1 MRKSLTDYAEIHDDK
16 LRRKYADRKIPMAT
30 LYEAYFE
37 GDVDLPAD
45 EEIYDLLE
53 NRDLF
58 VKYWLTPKHFK
69 WAVTNFLPEVLIHS
83 MEQDKR
89 IVRDH
94 YDRGNDFF
102 EYFLGERMVYTSGY
116 YESRDQSLET
126 AQDNKMNLVC
136 QKLQLEPGDKVLD
149 IGCGWGTLVAH
160 AAKHYGADV
169 TGVTLAEEQT
179 RYANRR
185 IREWGVA
192 DRARVLC
199 KDYREIPDEK
209 YDKIVSLEMVE
220 HVGVKNLQN
229 YYDGV
234 YDLLKDDGI
243 FVLQWA
249 GLRRGLRPED
259 LIWGLFMNKYVFPG
273 ADASV
278 PPSQMLTAMEK
289 SNFELH
295 SVENVSEH
303 YSYTI
308 RDWHQ
313 NWMDNRDEIL
323 EVYGEQWYRVWHFFL
338 SWSTIIA
345 QQGNSACFQTVLN
358 KNLDHFKRSRY
369 VGEKFPNLGAHASDS
384 LSEPALERKWTG
396 DRVGDEA
403 NAEPQQVEPA
413 VAE

>member
-1 MRKSLTDYAEIHDDK
+1 MAALTDYAEIHDK
-16 LRRKYADRKIPMAT
+16 ELRRKYADRRIPMST

-37 GDVDLPAD
+37 GKIDLPDD
-45 EEIYDLLE
+45 EGIYDLLE
-53 NRDLF
+53 KRDLF

-83 MEQDKR
+83 KDQDKR
-89 IVRDH
+89 IVREH

-102 EYFLGERMVYTSGY
+102 EWFLGERMVYTSGI
-116 YESRDQSLET
+116 YENRDQDLET

-136 QKLQLEPGDKVLD
+136 QKLQIEPGDKVLD

-169 TGVTLAEEQT
+169 TGVTLAQEQT
-179 RYANRR
+179 NYANNR
-185 IREWGVA
+185 IREWGVE

-199 KDYREIPDEK
+199 KDYREIPEER

-220 HVGVKNLQN
+220 HVGVKNLGN

-243 FVLQWA
+243 LLIQWA
-249 GLRRGLRPED
+249 GLRRGMRPED

-278 PPSQMLTAMEK
+278 PPSAMLKAMEK

-295 SVENVSEH
+295 SIENVSEH
-303 YSYTI
+303 YAYTI

-313 NWMDNRDEIL
+313 NWMDNREKVL
-323 EVYGEQWYRVWHFFL
+323 ENYGEQWYRVWHFFL
-338 SWSTIIA
+338 SWSTLIA
-345 QQGNSACFQTVLN
+345 RQGRSACFQTVLN
-358 KNLDHFKRSRY
+358 KNLDHFDRSRY
-369 VGEKFPNLGAHASDS
+369 IPSETPFAKQADEPLGEPSLESGKGWGGSDQ
-384 LSEPALERKWTG
+384 P
-396 DRVGDEA
+396 
-403 NAEPQQVEPA
+403 VEPA